1 MKILFCEF
9 FNMKIL
15 LQLEQNK
22 TAWKILKANKIKR
35 NIKATKPKIKEKLKT
50 KCLHARQPQKKKFT
64 NSTCTA
70 VFSVALCRTSMSS
83 QLIFQLKKL
92 NEI

>member
-1 MKILFCEF
+1 MKIPFCEF

-15 LQLEQNK
+15 LQSEQNK

-50 KCLHARQPQKKKFT
+50 KCLHARQPQKKIHKSYMHGSFFRR
-64 NSTCTA
+64 SLSYMYVIA
-70 VFSVALCRTSMSS
+70 AYIPV
-83 QLIFQLKKL
+83 KKA
-92 NEI
+92 E

>member
-15 LQLEQNK
+15 LQSEQNK

-50 KCLHARQPQKKKFT
+50 KCLHARQPQKKKIHKFYMHG
-64 NSTCTA
+64 SFFRRSLPYIYVITA
-70 VFSVALCRTSMSS
+70 YIPV
-83 QLIFQLKKL
+83 KKA
-92 NEI
+92 E